1 MTHDSGGLDALRARI
16 DDVDARLLDLLN
28 ERAELSLAVGRLKA
42 AEAGSVF
49 RPERER
55 AVLDRLTSLSRGP
68 LPAAHIRAVWRE
80 IFSSS
85 RNLQRPRR
93 VAFLGPEG
101 THSHAAARAYFGTLM
116 DFQPC
121 RDFREVFA
129 SVSSGACDL
138 GVAPLENA
146 LHGTVGQCFDLF
158 MEHEVF
164 IQAEFISP
172 IRHCLLS
179 RAADLA
185 AVRTV
190 RSHPQALAQCERW
203 LRRNLPEATLLPAES
218 TAAAARLCLND
229 PSSASVGNESLS
241 ELLSLHVLAAGIED
255 EANNQTRF
263 VVIGVTPPGA
273 DGAGADASGTPGT
286 PGQAKPPTS
295 TPQNSSLRSSI
306 LFTLPDHPGSLAE
319 ILNLLAKAS
328 INLHKLESRPSRLER
343 WKYAF
348 FADLDINLSDPKH
361 APILQDLTTA
371 CHSLRLLGCYPPGQN
386 DVA

>member
-1 MTHDSGGLDALRARI
+1 MTHDPGELDALRARI
-16 DDVDARLLDLLN
+16 DDVDARLLTLLN
-28 ERAELSLAVGRLKA
+28 ERAELSLAVGRFKA
-42 AEAGSVF
+42 ADAGPVF

-55 AVLDRLTSLSRGP
+55 AVLDRLTALSRGP
-68 LPAAHIRAVWRE
+68 LPAGHIRAIWRE

-101 THSHAAARAYFGTLM
+101 THSHAAASAYFGTLM
-116 DFQPC
+116 DYQPC
-121 RDFREVFA
+121 RDFREIFT

-179 RAADLA
+179 CAPDLA

-190 RSHPQALAQCERW
+190 RSHPQALAQCEHW
-203 LRRNLPEATLLPAES
+203 LRSHLPEATLLPAES
-218 TAAAARLCLND
+218 TAAAARLCLDD
-229 PSSASVGNESLS
+229 PASASIGNESLS
-241 ELLSLHVLAAGIED
+241 GLLSLRVLAAGIED

-263 VVIGVTPPGA
+263 VVIGTTPPGA
-273 DGAGADASGTPGT
+273 GAEVCGTT
-286 PGQAKPPTS
+286 R
-295 TPQNSSLRSSI
+295 PQNGSLRSSI
-306 LFTLPDHPGSLAE
+306 LFTVPDHPGSLAE
-319 ILNLLAKAS
+319 ILNLLARAS
-328 INLHKLESRPSRLER
+328 INLHKLESRPSRLEH

-348 FADLDINLSDPKH
+348 FADLDSNLADPEH
-361 APILQDLTTA
+361 APILRELTAA

-386 DVA
+386 TVV